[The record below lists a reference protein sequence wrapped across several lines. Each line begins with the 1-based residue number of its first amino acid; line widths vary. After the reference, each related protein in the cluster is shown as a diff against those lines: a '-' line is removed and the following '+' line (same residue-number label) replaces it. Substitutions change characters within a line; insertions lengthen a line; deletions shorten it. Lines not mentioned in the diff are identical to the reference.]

1 MTTAPFACDPR
12 FGTVT
17 CGDDRRIVEEALNGA
32 ARMLDAYADG
42 SRHLDIGHPRMP
54 GLSAPS
60 NASRIRMADGTELR
74 HGVISSDH
82 LGFTLHRIALVPPEG
97 EEFAI
102 RLHATANDGRLP
114 GPNPKTPVPA
124 ARNLINLIGSAIA
137 CALAPSQPYDDE
149 QYKQAAKGAGLT
161 MMDAVRN
168 VRIKQ
173 IVEAR
178 GASPLAAEWI
188 KIGFG
193 TMESRETQPGAAP
206 IGMLPLTKVAV
217 ARHGRD
223 AGLDGKQ
230 PGLNVTVTALRV
242 QASLKDI
249 DAVEEMRC
257 RSMLL
262 TAGEAQ
268 P

>member
-1 MTTAPFACDPR
+1 MTTTFDCDPR

-17 CGDDRRIVEEALNGA
+17 CGDDRRLVEEALMGA
-32 ARMLDAYADG
+32 ARMRDAYADH
-42 SRHLDIGHPRMP
+42 SQHLDVGHKRMP
-54 GLSAPS
+54 GMSVPL
-60 NASRIRMADGTELR
+60 NASRIRLADGTELR
-74 HGVISSDH
+74 HGTISSDH

-102 RLHATANDGRLP
+102 RLHALANDGRLP

-124 ARNLINLIGSAIA
+124 ARNLINLVGSAIA
-137 CALAPSQPYDDE
+137 CALAPSQPYGDE
-149 QYKQAAKGAGLT
+149 EYKQAARGAGLT
-161 MMDAVRN
+161 MMDAVQNRRN
-168 VRIKQ
+168 MKE

-230 PGLNVTVTALRV
+230 PGLNVTVTSLRV

-257 RSMLL
+257 RSILL
-262 TAGEAQ
+262 IGAQ
-268 P
+268 S